1 MFSFMRLF
9 IDILS
14 KLHLLPKCQLLPDT
28 KISKLSRT
36 LEKQKKELTRTKQEL
51 QASKLNLKAITQANK
66 KLTADNRDLNDNYK
80 NIFLAEHMAKQDL
93 AELTSQLI
101 EVNIGLETASQENIQ
116 LQAQLEEAEDI
127 INSNIDK
134 S

>member
-9 IDILS
+9 IDMLS
-14 KLHLLPKCQLLPDT
+14 QLHLLPKCQLLPDT

-36 LEKQKKELTRTKQEL
+36 LEKQKKELTKTKQEL
-51 QASKLNLKAITQANK
+51 QASRLNLEAITQANK
-66 KLTADNRDLNDNYK
+66 KLTAENRDLHDSYK
-80 NIFLAEHMAKQDL
+80 NIFLSEHMVKQDL
-93 AELTSQLI
+93 AELTSQLL
-101 EVNIGLETASQENIQ
+101 EANVGLETASQENIQ

-127 INSNIDK
+127 INSNMDK

>member
-9 IDILS
+9 IDMLS

-28 KISKLSRT
+28 QVSKLSKA
-36 LEKQKKELTRTKQEL
+36 LEKHKKELTRIKQEL
-51 QASKLNLKAITQANK
+51 QASRLNLKAITQANK
-66 KLTADNRDLNDNYK
+66 KLTAENRDLHDSYK
-80 NIFLAEHMAKQDL
+80 NIFLSEHMAKQDL
-93 AELTSQLI
+93 AELTSQLL
-101 EVNIGLETASQENIQ
+101 ETNVGLETASQENIQ

-127 INSNIDK
+127 INSNMDK

>member
-1 MFSFMRLF
+1 MFRFMRLF
-9 IDILS
+9 IDMLS
-14 KLHLLPKCQLLPDT
+14 
-28 KISKLSRT
+28 SKA
-36 LEKQKKELTRTKQEL
+36 LEKHKKELTRIKQEL
-51 QASKLNLKAITQANK
+51 QASRLNLEAITQANK
-66 KLTADNRDLNDNYK
+66 KLTTENRDLNDSYR
-80 NIFLAEHMAKQDL
+80 NIFLSEHMAKQDL

-101 EVNIGLETASQENIQ
+101 EANVGLETASQENIQ